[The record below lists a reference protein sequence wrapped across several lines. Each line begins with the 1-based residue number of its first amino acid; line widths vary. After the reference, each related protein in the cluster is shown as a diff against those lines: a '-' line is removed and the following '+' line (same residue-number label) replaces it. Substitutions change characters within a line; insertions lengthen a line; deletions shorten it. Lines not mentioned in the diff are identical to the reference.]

1 MFRTD
6 DRLEVAGMKTIGV
19 NVVALLALIAGL
31 NLLSTMLLIGF
42 FEASGALGKGAGND
56 PRATL
61 PNYKGREREIHQYFQ
76 DSEKAQIEYVPYVG
90 WRDKPYASAT
100 VNIDKLGRR
109 YDPEQPERPALVA
122 FLGGSV
128 VWGTGEVDKNTIP
141 ALFTAITGRGALN
154 EGETG
159 FNSRQTLDLLISR
172 TTQGYGVKTVVD
184 FGGVNDVV
192 AGCDLDLA
200 IDATVQDYQMHE
212 IFENDIKYKGVLPDA
227 TGHFLPRQ
235 NYSRL
240 LLANLMPTA
249 MLAEDARERL
259 RRASA
264 SKTAGAGQSVDDLPS
279 RFVCDK
285 DPKRADA
292 VVDTLLLNWST
303 ARMVAEA
310 HGLKFLAV
318 LEPNAYFGQARRDHL
333 SLNRELGVQLVTVY
347 GLLRKKIAALNADW
361 ILDMTDVLDGLRDEY
376 VYIDYSHVSVNGNRV
391 IAQAIAT
398 RLLASEQSNRRP

>member
-1 MFRTD
+1 
-6 DRLEVAGMKTIGV
+6 MKTIGV
-19 NVVALLALIAGL
+19 NVVAVLALIAGL
-31 NLLSTMLLIGF
+31 NLLSTISLIGF
-42 FEASGALGKGAGND
+42 FEAAGALGKGPGND
-56 PRATL
+56 PRANL
-61 PNYKGREREIHQYFQ
+61 PNYKGREREIQQYFK
-76 DSEKAQIEYVPYVG
+76 DSERAEIEYVPYVG

-159 FNSRQTLDLLISR
+159 FNSRQTLDLLLSR
-172 TTQGYGVKTVVD
+172 TTQGYDVKTVVD

-192 AGCDLDLA
+192 AGCDRDLGV
-200 IDATVQDYQMHE
+200 DATVQDAQIRD
-212 IFENDIKYKGVLPDA
+212 IFENDMKYKGVLPDA

-235 NYSRL
+235 NYWRL

-249 MLAEDARERL
+249 MLAEDVRGRL
-259 RRASA
+259 GRASA
-264 SKTAGAGQSVDDLPS
+264 LKSAGADQPADELPS

-285 DPKRADA
+285 DRARADA
-292 VVDTLLLNWST
+292 VVDALLRNWST

-318 LEPNAYFGQARRDHL
+318 LEPTAYLGQARRDHL
-333 SLNRELGVQLVTVY
+333 SLDRELGIQLVTVY

-361 ILDMTDVLDGLRDEY
+361 ILDMTDLLDGLRDEY
-376 VYIDYSHVSVNGNRV
+376 VYIDYSHVSANGNRA
-391 IAQAIAT
+391 IAEAIAT
-398 RLLASEQSNRRP
+398 RLLAPEQSNRRP